1 MNIVFSKSC
10 IVLWGW
16 GVLAYCGKILN
27 YAASKCGRL
36 SNLNCF
42 LPTYHCFP
50 AKVSLFSYTTTIN
63 VICKLPSLLY
73 NTRGSILHAILSWSC
88 KEHLHMFLFSTNI
101 SSVAHCCTQFLHIE
115 HNCSISSTLSTI
127 LVHQIT
133 THVPYS
139 IWILVF
145 CKHHSVSA
153 QKRIFWTFKPIT
165 KPYFLLYATH
175 WLHFVTIYSCT
186 GHHIRTKCSIFVSMP
201 WCLLKHKM
209 NTLQNSLPDK
219 TRDRNNFFI
228 TLSIQVCHLS
238 WLVWIYIVLMYSCFV
253 TMCCKTFL
261 FSTYFCHGFGHILC
275 IQHHYNQ
282 S

>member
-1 MNIVFSKSC
+1 
-10 IVLWGW
+10 
-16 GVLAYCGKILN
+16 
-27 YAASKCGRL
+27 
-36 SNLNCF
+36 
-42 LPTYHCFP
+42 
-50 AKVSLFSYTTTIN
+50 
-63 VICKLPSLLY
+63 
-73 NTRGSILHAILSWSC
+73 
-88 KEHLHMFLFSTNI
+88 MFLFSTNI
-101 SSVAHCCTQFLHIE
+101 SSVAHCCMQFLHIE
-115 HNCSISSTLSTI
+115 HNSSISSTLSTI

-238 WLVWIYIVLMYSCFV
+238 WLVWIILFPILCSCTHVLWPCAAKHSCFPH
-253 TMCCKTFL
+253 TFVMVL
-261 FSTYFCHGFGHILC
+261 VIFCAFSITTISHNYFYHTLDSV
-275 IQHHYNQ
+275 QQ
-282 S
+282 T